1 MTATLTSV
9 PTFTSTA
16 VQSISDIYEDNLVD
30 IVFTSSDTVY
40 TYQVADV
47 EAWMNDLIDTI
58 EEDESVGSFVN
69 RAISSKVISL
79 V

>member
-16 VQSISDIYEDNLVD
+16 VQSISEIYEDNLVD
-30 IVFTSSDTVY
+30 IVFTSSDKVY

-69 RAISSKVISL
+69 RAINSKVLSL
-79 V
+79 I